1 MSMGASKALLNEASR
16 ELFATW
22 EETKLSWRDAKA
34 AEFNKDY
41 LAGIPQALATA
52 TRIIEDLDLVL
63 SKIHADCE

>member
-1 MSMGASKALLNEASR
+1 MSMGASKALLNEATR
-16 ELFATW
+16 ELFANW
-22 EETKLSWRDAKA
+22 EETRLSWRDAKA

>member
-1 MSMGASKALLNEASR
+1 MSMGASKALLNEATR
-16 ELFATW
+16 ELFASW

>member
-1 MSMGASKALLNEASR
+1 MSMGASKALLNEATR
-16 ELFATW
+16 ELFANW

-34 AEFNKDY
+34 AEFHKDY
-41 LAGIPQALATA
+41 LAGIPQVLATA

>member
-1 MSMGASKALLNEASR
+1 MSMGASKALLNEATR
-16 ELFATW
+16 ELFAHW

-34 AEFNKDY
+34 GEFENNY
-41 LAGIPQALATA
+41 LAAIPQAFASA

>member
-1 MSMGASKALLNEASR
+1 MSMGSSKALLNEATR
-16 ELFATW
+16 ELFASW

-34 AEFNKDY
+34 AEFHKDY